1 MGQAHELVKNR
12 LAELGTVKTKVTEIV
27 AQKQCFP
34 LKALA
39 VNGRDVIAAGVT
51 PGPEVR
57 RTLDRLLDQ
66 VISGEIPDEQKALLN
81 FICREWL

>member
-12 LAELGTVKTKVTEIV
+12 LAELETVKTKVTEIV